1 MKPVIS
7 RFHLLGI
14 RRLVGLVGCVVS
26 IAVDRRNRRNV
37 DAVSRDFFVQA
48 KRYVFLFA
56 LEFNFFVEYLIGI
69 APHAHQRNGSSII
82 NGIDGIIYGKWM
94 EMVIDHL
101 PIWANYYNSLT

>member
-37 DAVSRDFFVQA
+37 DAVSGDFFVQA

-56 LEFNFFVEYLIGI
+56 LEFNFFVEKLSDWN
-69 APHAHQRNGSSII
+69 PDRP
-82 NGIDGIIYGKWM
+82 IDPKKLD
-94 EMVIDHL
+94 VFF
-101 PIWANYYNSLT
+101 